1 MARRSGKKMGKKTTV
16 STGQVILC
24 LNRGSS
30 TLKFSLYRLTAKE
43 DLLATGEVDRIG
55 MPDGTIR
62 VKDGSGKLLREGPYH
77 SSDNDEIFGKLF
89 AGLQEHGLPA
99 PHAVGHRIVH
109 GGPHHVAPEP
119 VTPKLIAALHD
130 AVPFAP
136 LHLPSAI
143 AAIEAIGASF
153 PDLPQVAC
161 FDTAF
166 HRSMPETAA
175 RFPLAYDLWDEGVRR
190 YGFHG
195 LSYEY
200 IVSVLG
206 KAARGRV
213 IIAHLG
219 NGASLAAVRDGKSVD
234 TTMGFTPT
242 AGLMMGTRSGDLDPG
257 LMLYLVNHKHYDA
270 AKLEDAV
277 NHAAGLLGV
286 SGLSSDMRS
295 LAESRDPRAA
305 LAREMFCYILRKHIG
320 AMAAALDGVDT
331 LVFTGGIG
339 EHDAAVRWNVCSG
352 LKHLGIHLDRRRN
365 ASHRDPISGLNSKCK
380 VRVIPTNEDLVIA
393 RHVRAII
400 ADA

>member
-1 MARRSGKKMGKKTTV
+1 MARGVGRTSRDTA
-16 STGQVILC
+16 QQIILC
-24 LNRGSS
+24 VNRGSS
-30 TLKFSLYRLTAKE
+30 SLKFSLYRLAAEE
-43 DLLATGEVDRIG
+43 DLVASGEVDRIG
-55 MPDGTIR
+55 MPGGFIK
-62 VKDGSGKLLREGPYH
+62 VKDGAGKVLREGPYV
-77 SSDNDEIFGKLF
+77 SSDNDEIFGAIF
-89 AGLQEHGLPA
+89 AGLREHGLPA
-99 PHAVGHRIVH
+99 PAAVGHRIVH
-109 GGPHHVAPEP
+109 GGPHHTAPER
-119 VTPKLIAALHD
+119 VTPKLVAALHKV
-130 AVPFAP
+130 VPFAP

-143 AAIEAIGASF
+143 AAIEAIASRF

-161 FDTAF
+161 FDTSF
-166 HRSMPETAA
+166 HHTMPEIAA
-175 RFPLAYDLWDEGVRR
+175 RFPLAYDLWNEGVRR

-200 IVSVLG
+200 IVDALG

-242 AGLMMGTRSGDLDPG
+242 GGLMMGTRSGDLDPG
-257 LMLYLVNHKHYDA
+257 LLLYLVNEKHYDA

-286 SGLSSDMRS
+286 SGVSSDMRT
-295 LAESRDPRAA
+295 LEGSREPRAA

-320 AMAAALDGVDT
+320 AMAAALGGIDT

-339 EHDAAVRWNVCSG
+339 EHDAAVRWNACSG
-352 LKHLGIHLDRRRN
+352 LAHLGIRLDRRN
-365 ASHRDPISGLNSKCK
+365 NSSHRDTISSANSKCK

-400 ADA
+400 ENQ